1 MNKSIISNEGE
12 KMKNILR
19 SMAVVMTLSLCL
31 SIFSAVAFADG
42 VLCEGGFEYTV
53 ADGKATIVGAAAAV
67 SGELEIPAQ
76 LGGYA
81 VAAIGER
88 AFADQTGIV
97 ELKVPSAVK
106 TIGDYAF
113 YRCYGLTAL
122 TIDFGA
128 MSIGEHAFDA
138 CTALTYAFIP
148 TSVESIGDYA
158 FSMCAALTSVTVPAS
173 VSVIGENS
181 FKHCDAMRGVYVT
194 DGSVAHTYLAH
205 RKVDLEMIDGDADGD
220 GALTNTD
227 ITQYVRYLSGVEMDE
242 TFDPYKLDLYTDGKL
257 SNRDAIYCIQKLTGW
272 R

>member
-1 MNKSIISNEGE
+1 MKKVLRAISI
-12 KMKNILR
+12 L
-19 SMAVVMTLSLCL
+19 MTLSLCF
-31 SIFSAVAFADG
+31 SIFAAVAFADG

-53 ADGKATIVGAAAAV
+53 VDGQASIVGVTAQLE
-67 SGELEIPAQ
+67 GKLEIPAE

-81 VAAIGER
+81 VSSIGAR
-88 AFADQTGIV
+88 AFADQTGV
-97 ELKVPSAVK
+97 TELIVPSSVK
-106 TIGDYAF
+106 SIGDYAF

-148 TSVESIGDYA
+148 TSVETIGDYA
-158 FSMCAALTSVTVPAS
+158 FSMCAALASVTVPAS

-181 FKHCDAMRGVYVT
+181 FKHCDAMSGVYVT
-194 DGSVAHTYLAH
+194 EDSTAHIYLAH
-205 RKVDLEMIDGDADGD
+205 RKVDVEMIDGDTDGD
-220 GALTNTD
+220 GVLTTTD
-227 ITQYVRYLSGVEMDE
+227 ITKYVRYLSGVEMDE